1 VFLDIVISFAC
12 DDAQV
17 FAELVSFFLP
27 DGDGEDKE
35 KGIGSILLQSYRHCC
50 ALCARRISLSLS
62 WFHICRPPSLVSAAP
77 KVHFSA
83 ELLPFLAWQCGGKHC
98 PEIQNLLISFAY
110 GSVTCFG
117 LQGLSEA
124 VWHMTI
130 QQQQQPLPPPQ
141 DGGMDHPA
149 GQQGQFPE
157 RLGEPD
163 CVYYMRTGMCGFGQ
177 SCRFNHPPNRKL
189 AAAVARGK
197 GDYPERFG
205 QPECQVL
212 DPLLF

>member
-1 VFLDIVISFAC
+1 LLRIVC
-12 DDAQV
+12 
-17 FAELVSFFLP
+17 P
-27 DGDGEDKE
+27 ED
-35 KGIGSILLQSYRHCC
+35 
-50 ALCARRISLSLS
+50 LSLS
-62 WFHICRPPSLVSAAP
+62 WFHICRPSSLVPAAP

-83 ELLPFLAWQCGGKHC
+83 ELFPFLAWQCGSKHC
-98 PEIQNLLISFAY
+98 PEIQHLLISFAH